1 MLRQPHLQ
9 RKWRPVRLTWS
20 CARSSWPRSMQRSSV
35 APSLLSSLARPLLS
49 SMERRNEEAVDV
61 VALVHDGNSEIAGR
75 ESAEGRRR
83 AVSVFVGDSVTRC
96 GPSLSATPSAPCLY
110 IECAQASRHFY
121 VCIYTVPPGGHVW
134 IRVAAMALVPAAVH
148 SCLCCASS
156 SMAATRSCPFSLAMA
171 SGLCPDASLA
181 SKSSMIPLLHEAKS
195 TRKARSAP
203 SVAAACKGV
212 CFCAPAARFTS
223 SLLRWEAA
231 APGAQLYSTH
241 RICDTH

>member
-1 MLRQPHLQ
+1 MLRQPHLH

-35 APSLLSSLARPLLS
+35 APSLLSSLVRPLLS

-61 VALVHDGNSEIAGR
+61 VALVHDGNPEIAGR

-121 VCIYTVPPGGHVW
+121 VCIYSSPGGHVW
-134 IRVAAMALVPAAVH
+134 IRLEPPWHSSPPLFIRASAVLRVAWLQPAHAHFLWLWQVD
-148 SCLCCASS
+148 
-156 SMAATRSCPFSLAMA
+156 T
-171 SGLCPDASLA
+171 
-181 SKSSMIPLLHEAKS
+181 
-195 TRKARSAP
+195 AP
-203 SVAAACKGV
+203 M
-212 CFCAPAARFTS
+212 R
-223 SLLRWEAA
+223 L
-231 APGAQLYSTH
+231 
-241 RICDTH
+241 